1 MREQPSKGIST
12 QTISFLLEYFP
23 KEIVDIINEHFKKM
37 KKKVP
42 CSICRS
48 ITHKGSKNG
57 NITCEVV
64 NKIQFYYWRHENLYV
79 HKKVYWCEDCKQ
91 IKKRVISLDFPKNGI
106 PPGTLQHR
114 TRCSICWLK
123 KFDNIEMY
131 GDDQVRA
138 GWWQSMNQ
146 ISRRLIYENDDNDE
160 LEYNEWDEPVWP
172 PGPNL
177 INNEWNPVHI
187 NWDNNVAAVPNE
199 GVVENWE
206 QVN

>member
-1 MREQPSKGIST
+1 
-12 QTISFLLEYFP
+12 
-23 KEIVDIINEHFKKM
+23 
-37 KKKVP
+37 
-42 CSICRS
+42 
-48 ITHKGSKNG
+48 
-57 NITCEVV
+57 
-64 NKIQFYYWRHENLYV
+64 
-79 HKKVYWCEDCKQ
+79 
-91 IKKRVISLDFPKNGI
+91 
-106 PPGTLQHR
+106 
-114 TRCSICWLK
+114 
-123 KFDNIEMY
+123 MY

-160 LEYNEWDEPVWP
+160 LEYNEWDEPLWP